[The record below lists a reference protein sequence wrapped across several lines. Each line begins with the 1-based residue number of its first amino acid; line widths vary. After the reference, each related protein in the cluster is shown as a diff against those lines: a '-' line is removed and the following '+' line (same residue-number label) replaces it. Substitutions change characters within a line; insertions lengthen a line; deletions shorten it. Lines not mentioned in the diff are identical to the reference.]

1 MDLDIT
7 LLRVNLDGATL
18 TAKAPFS
25 HVEQTDGGDRSDEET
40 SLSPNQNTV
49 DDESATVENAP
60 LAATVIGLVF
70 LLVAAIVAKRYL
82 SEDGADGA
90 DVEIEE
96 TVAHNDD

>member
-1 MDLDIT
+1 MDIDIT
-7 LLRVNLDGATL
+7 LLRVNLDEATL

-25 HVEQTDGGDRSDEET
+25 HVGQTDGGGRSDGET
-40 SLSPNQNTV
+40 SLSPHENTV
-49 DDESATVENAP
+49 DDESATVENGP
-60 LAATVIGLVF
+60 LAAAVIGLVF

-96 TVAHNDD
+96 TVAHND